1 MEDKKILSV
10 ENKEGKVVNMKENI
24 FNDTDFSR
32 FTSLFSLKRTGA
44 THVSLCDSIGSYF
57 RLWYGVLRT

>member
-10 ENKEGKVVNMKENI
+10 ENKKGKVVNMKENI

-32 FTSLFSLKRTGA
+32 FT
-44 THVSLCDSIGSYF
+44 
-57 RLWYGVLRT
+57 

>member
-32 FTSLFSLKRTGA
+32 FTSHFSLKTTA
-44 THVSLCDSIGSYF
+44 STTTFTTEKFISYKKMCTF
-57 RLWYGVLRT
+57 LL